1 MEIKVTQQAV
11 KRIRRGYPLLQKR
24 DLLDP
29 IKENQWINFVDKQ
42 QNLIAKGY
50 LGVQNNGVGW
60 CLTTND
66 RPLDYAFF
74 VELFFKARKKRENYY
89 QEEKTNAFRL
99 LNGAGDHLGGV
110 TIDKFADFA
119 VVSWYNQTLYHKQEK
134 IIMAFKEVFPEIK
147 GVYEKLRFP
156 TDQSHSRLLWGKS
169 APEPLYIKENNINY
183 AVYLNEGLMTGI
195 FLDQREVRKLFA
207 EGFAKDQ
214 DLLNMFSYTGA
225 FSIAAAAGGANTTT
239 NVDLAKRSLKKT
251 QEQFLANQIDLSK
264 QTIHVMD
271 TFAYFKYAKKKHLT
285 FDCIILDPPS
295 FARNKKKVF
304 RVAKDY
310 GELVRSSIAIL
321 KDQGVIMASS
331 NAANVTSKKFQNMIE
346 KALQNENVSY
356 KLIKKFRLPQD
367 FVVDSAYPAGDY
379 LKVYFYQ
386 IKKD

>member
-1 MEIKVTQQAV
+1 M
-11 KRIRRGYPLLQKR
+11 
-24 DLLDP
+24 
-29 IKENQWINFVDKQ
+29 
-42 QNLIAKGY
+42 
-50 LGVQNNGVGW
+50 
-60 CLTTND
+60 
-66 RPLDYAFF
+66 
-74 VELFFKARKKRENYY
+74 
-89 QEEKTNAFRL
+89 
-99 LNGAGDHLGGV
+99 
-110 TIDKFADFA
+110 
-119 VVSWYNQTLYHKQEK
+119 
-134 IIMAFKEVFPEIK
+134 
-147 GVYEKLRFP
+147 
-156 TDQSHSRLLWGKS
+156 
-169 APEPLYIKENNINY
+169 
-183 AVYLNEGLMTGI
+183 
-195 FLDQREVRKLFA
+195 
-207 EGFAKDQ
+207 
-214 DLLNMFSYTGA
+214 
-225 FSIAAAAGGANTTT
+225 
-239 NVDLAKRSLKKT
+239 DLAKRSLKKT

-271 TFAYFKYAKKKHLT
+271 TFAYFKYAKKKQLT

>member
-1 MEIKVTQQAV
+1 MEIKVTQQAA
-11 KRIRRGYPLLQKR
+11 KRIRRGYPLLQKQ
-24 DLLDP
+24 DLLDR
-29 IKENQWINFVDKQ
+29 IKENQWLDFVDKQ
-42 QNLIAKGY
+42 GNLVAKGY

-60 CLTTND
+60 CLTTKD
-66 RPLDYAFF
+66 RPLDHAFF
-74 VELFFKARKKRENYY
+74 VELFFKARQRRQECY
-89 QEEKTNAFRL
+89 QEKQTDAFRL

-110 TIDKFADFA
+110 TIDKYADFA
-119 VVSWYNQTLYHKQEK
+119 VVSWYNETLYNKQDE
-134 IIMAFKEVFPEIK
+134 IMAAFKEVFPEIK
-147 GVYEKLRFP
+147 GIYEKLRFH
-156 TDQSHSRLLWGKS
+156 TEQTQSRLLWGMS

-207 EGFAKDQ
+207 EGFAQGQ
-214 DLLNMFSYTGA
+214 DVLNMFSYTGA
-225 FSIAAAAGGANTTT
+225 FSVAAAAGGANTTI

-251 QEQFLANQIDLSK
+251 QEQFLANQIPLSS

-271 TFAYFKYAKKKHLT
+271 TFAYFKYAQKKQLT

-310 GELVRSSIAIL
+310 GELIESSVAIL

-346 KALQNENVSY
+346 KALQNENVGY

-367 FVVDSAYPAGDY
+367 FVVDAAYPAGDY